1 MLADYIREKDV
12 LFAAGLAQRV
22 EQTLN
27 GRDGG
32 LPPAMPPD
40 EASLAFVG
48 LLRGIHAELLHGG
61 TASAGRLA
69 RAMWSIYRRAPG
81 DGAPESP
88 AATGTD
94 QAGS

>member
-1 MLADYIREKDV
+1 M
-12 LFAAGLAQRV
+12 

-69 RAMWSIYRRAPG
+69 RVMWSV
-81 DGAPESP
+81 
-88 AATGTD
+88 
-94 QAGS
+94 